1 MSQELKI
8 LCQVHHSNLVK
19 LVGMCVGG
27 SEHLFLVYEYA
38 ENGSLSDCL
47 QNQSAIG
54 RNRFTQS
61 TAYLPWTARV
71 RIALDVASGLDYIH
85 NYTNPS
91 FVHKDVKSSNILLDG
106 SFRAKVA
113 NFGMAKSAATSGAGP
128 LLTRHITGTQGYM
141 APEYLEHGLV
151 TVKADVFAYGVVLL
165 EILSGKDAIVRPE
178 DDNAVDQKE
187 QALSDIIFDVL
198 DVSGDRQTVQLRRF
212 MDPQLHS
219 AYPLDIA
226 TSVASLA
233 KTCVDADPA
242 VRPSMK
248 DVTFALSKMLAAS
261 LEWEANAGYGS
272 GMSTVSIEA
281 R

>member
-1 MSQELKI
+1 M
-8 LCQVHHSNLVK
+8 K

-27 SEHLFLVYEYA
+27 SEQLYLVYEYA
-38 ENGSLSDCL
+38 ENGSLNDCL
-47 QNQSAIG
+47 SNQAAIG
-54 RNRFTQS
+54 RDRFTQS
-61 TAYLPWTARV
+61 AAYLPWTARV
-71 RIALDVASGLDYIH
+71 RIALDVASGLEYIH

-106 SFRAKVA
+106 QFRAKLA
-113 NFGMAKSAATSGAGP
+113 NFGMAKSAASEGEGP
-128 LLTRHITGTQGYM
+128 LLTRHIAGTQGYM

-165 EILSGKDAIVRPE
+165 EILSGKEAIVRPE
-178 DDNAVDQKE
+178 DGE
-187 QALSDIIFDVL
+187 RERALSDIIHDVL
-198 DVSGDRQTVQLRRF
+198 DVTAGGRQTVQLRAF

-219 AYPLDIA
+219 TYPMDIA
-226 TSVASLA
+226 LSVASLA
-233 KTCVDADPA
+233 RTCVDADPA

-261 LEWEANAGYGS
+261 QEWYTSAGYDS

>member
-1 MSQELKI
+1 MQI
-8 LCQVHHSNLVK
+8 K

-27 SEHLFLVYEYA
+27 SEHLYLIYEYA
-38 ENGSLSDCL
+38 ENGSLNDCL
-47 QNQSAIG
+47 NNQAAIG

-61 TAYLPWTARV
+61 AAYLPWTARV
-71 RIALDVASGLDYIH
+71 RIALDVASGLEYIH

-106 SFRAKVA
+106 HFRAKVA
-113 NFGMAKSAATSGAGP
+113 NFGMAKSAASSGAGP

-165 EILSGKDAIVRPE
+165 EILSGKEAIVRPE
-178 DDNAVDQKE
+178 EDAEERGEKE
-187 QALSDIIFDVL
+187 RALSDIIHDVFDV
-198 DVSGDRQTVQLRRF
+198 SADRQTVQLRKF

-219 AYPLDIA
+219 AFPMDIA
-226 TSVASLA
+226 LSVASLA
-233 KTCVDADPA
+233 RTCVDADPA
-242 VRPSMK
+242 LRPSMK

-261 LEWEANAGYGS
+261 QEWEASAGYGS

>member
-1 MSQELKI
+1 M
-8 LCQVHHSNLVK
+8 
-19 LVGMCVGG
+19 GMCVGG

-38 ENGSLSDCL
+38 ENGSLNDCL
-47 QNQSAIG
+47 RNQSLIG

-128 LLTRHITGTQGYM
+128 LLTRHIAGTQGYM

-178 DDNAVDQKE
+178 DEAANPSEKE
-187 QALSDIIFDVL
+187 RALSDIIFDVL
-198 DVSGDRQTVQLRRF
+198 DASPERQTAQLRAF

-219 AYPLDIA
+219 AYPMDIA
-226 TSVASLA
+226 TSIASLA

>member
-1 MSQELKI
+1 
-8 LCQVHHSNLVK
+8 
-19 LVGMCVGG
+19 
-27 SEHLFLVYEYA
+27 
-38 ENGSLSDCL
+38 
-47 QNQSAIG
+47 
-54 RNRFTQS
+54 
-61 TAYLPWTARV
+61 
-71 RIALDVASGLDYIH
+71 
-85 NYTNPS
+85 
-91 FVHKDVKSSNILLDG
+91 
-106 SFRAKVA
+106 
-113 NFGMAKSAATSGAGP
+113 
-128 LLTRHITGTQGYM
+128 
-141 APEYLEHGLV
+141 
-151 TVKADVFAYGVVLL
+151 VFAYGVVLL

>member
-1 MSQELKI
+1 MTDPCMHACLQ
-8 LCQVHHSNLVK
+8 VK
-19 LVGMCVGG
+19 LVGMCIGG

-38 ENGSLSDCL
+38 ENGSLNDCI
-47 QNQSAIG
+47 QNQAAIG
-54 RNRFTQS
+54 RNRFSQS

-91 FVHKDVKSSNILLDG
+91 FVHKDVKSSNILLD
-106 SFRAKVA
+106 SNFRAKVA

-165 EILSGKDAIVRPE
+165 EILSGKEAIVRPDDE
-178 DDNAVDQKE
+178 DEESKE

-198 DVSGDRQTVQLRRF
+198 DSSSADRQVAQLRRF

-219 AYPLDIA
+219 VYPMDIA
-226 TSVASLA
+226 TSIASLA
-233 KTCVDADPA
+233 KTCVDPDPA

-248 DVTFALSKMLAAS
+248 DVTFALSKLLAAS
-261 LEWEANAGYGS
+261 TDWEAHAGYAS
-272 GMSTVSIEA
+272 GLSTVSIEA

>member
-8 LCQVHHSNLVK
+8 LCQVHHSNLIK

-27 SEHLFLVYEYA
+27 SEHLYLIYEYA
-38 ENGSLSDCL
+38 ENGSLNDCL
-47 QNQSAIG
+47 SNQAALG
-54 RNRFTQS
+54 QNRFTQS
-61 TAYLPWTARV
+61 AVYLPWTARI
-71 RIALDVASGLDYIH
+71 RIALDVASGLEYIH

-106 SFRAKVA
+106 HFKAKVA
-113 NFGMAKSAATSGAGP
+113 NFGMAKSAATSVAGP

-165 EILSGKDAIVRPE
+165 EILSGKEAIVRPE
-178 DDNAVDQKE
+178 EDGEKE
-187 QALSDIIFDVL
+187 RALSDIIHDVL
-198 DVSGDRQTVQLRRF
+198 DVSYDQQTVQLRRF
-212 MDPQLHS
+212 MDSQLHS
-219 AYPLDIA
+219 TFPMDVAL
-226 TSVASLA
+226 SVASLA
-233 KTCVDADPA
+233 RTCVDADPGM
-242 VRPSMK
+242 RSSMK

-261 LEWEANAGYGS
+261 QEWETSAGYDS

>member
-1 MSQELKI
+1 MWGGLVQ
-8 LCQVHHSNLVK
+8 VK

-27 SEHLFLVYEYA
+27 SEHLYLVYEYA
-38 ENGSLSDCL
+38 ENGSLNDCL
-47 QNQSAIG
+47 SDQAAIG

-61 TAYLPWTARV
+61 AAYLPWTARV
-71 RIALDVASGLDYIH
+71 RIALDVASGLEYIH

-106 SFRAKVA
+106 QFRAKVA
-113 NFGMAKSAATSGAGP
+113 NFGMAKSAASSGAGP

-151 TVKADVFAYGVVLL
+151 IVKADAFAYGVVLL
-165 EILSGKDAIVRPE
+165 EILSGKEAIVRSE
-178 DDNAVDQKE
+178 DGTEKE
-187 QALSDIIFDVL
+187 RALSDLIHDVL
-198 DVSGDRQTVQLRRF
+198 DGQQQQQTLQLRRF

-219 AYPLDIA
+219 AFPLDIA
-226 TSVASLA
+226 LSVASLA
-233 KTCVDADPA
+233 RTCVDFDPA
-242 VRPSMK
+242 LRPSMK

-261 LEWEANAGYGS
+261 QDWESSAGYHS